1 MRLRPALRHTRVAA
15 VLAVLALLAAAG
27 GCAPTARTAAV
38 APLGPPARTESTVAG
53 ATSAP
58 VATKPAS
65 STATSSLN
73 LPAGGPV
80 ALTFDDGP
88 DPTWTPQV
96 LAVLKAAHIKA
107 TFFEVGKEVRAN
119 PKISQMVLAA
129 GMVIGNH
136 TEGHLD
142 LRKASSAVVTAQIKG
157 AEADIQRVTGEH
169 ATYFRFPFGAVTPRV
184 RTIATGLGLKVVE
197 WDVDTRDWQKP
208 SPNWIVRHVIDLVHP
223 GDVILMHDGG
233 GDRSRT
239 VAALKAII
247 ARLSGRGYRFVTL
260 DQLHK

>member
-1 MRLRPALRHTRVAA
+1 MRLRPALRHARVADA
-15 VLAVLALLAAAG
+15 LLALALLAVCG
-27 GCAPTARTAAV
+27 GCVPKARPPAV
-38 APLGPPARTESTVAG
+38 APLGPPAQTEPTVAS
-53 ATSAP
+53 ATVPATPTAP
-58 VATKPAS
+58 AKSTS
-65 STATSSLN
+65 STLT
-73 LPAGGPV
+73 LPAGGPI

-96 LAVLKAAHIKA
+96 LAVLNANHIKA
-107 TFFEVGKEVRAN
+107 TFFEVGKQVRAN
-119 PKISQMVLAA
+119 PKIARMVLAA

-142 LRKASSAVVTAQIKG
+142 LRKANAAVVTAQIKG
-157 AEADIQRVTGEH
+157 AEADIQSATGEH

-208 SPNWIVRHVIDLVHP
+208 SPNWMVRHVIDLVHP

-247 ARLSGRGYRFVTL
+247 SRLSGRGYRFVTL